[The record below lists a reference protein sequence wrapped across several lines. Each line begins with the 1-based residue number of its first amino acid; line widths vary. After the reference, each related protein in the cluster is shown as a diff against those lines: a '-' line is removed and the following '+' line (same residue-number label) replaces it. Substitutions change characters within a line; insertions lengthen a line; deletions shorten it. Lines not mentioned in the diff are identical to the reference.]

1 MRGRDRIR
9 LHQRLWVLITGR
21 VAVTGSSG
29 PGISLKTEAL
39 GWGIM
44 AEIPLI
50 VVDVQ
55 RGGPSTGMPT
65 NVEQSD
71 LNIACFG
78 GHGDARGWWSPL
90 PMSKTVSTPPWKQCA
105 SQENT
110 SMPVII
116 LTDQA
121 IATRIEAFGEPDL
134 QSLCKDITPDL
145 SPVEDHK
152 PYDLNTENG
161 ITHHLAPGTPIESG
175 KYPVVTGLEHD
186 EMGHPTGSP
195 KLHVE
200 MNAKRRKKLQA
211 LGASLEVPEV
221 YGNDNGKVLL
231 VGWGSTQG
239 PIQENHRP
247 REQGGHSV
255 VGTPSQAHSSPAQRP
270 GEGLQSV

>member
-1 MRGRDRIR
+1 
-9 LHQRLWVLITGR
+9 
-21 VAVTGSSG
+21 
-29 PGISLKTEAL
+29 
-39 GWGIM
+39 M

-78 GHGDARGWWSPL
+78 GHGDAPRVVVAL
-90 PMSKTVSTPPWKQCA
+90 PMSKTVSTPPWKQGIA
-105 SQENT
+105 REYST
-110 SMPVII
+110 PVII

-152 PYDLNTENG
+152 PYDLSPENG
-161 ITHHLAPGTPIESG
+161 ITHHLAPGTPIKSG

-239 PIQENHRP
+239 PIQETIDRVSKEGIQWSALHLSTFIPCPTAWR
-247 REQGGHSV
+247 RSSV
-255 VGTPSQAHSSPAQRP
+255 SLKRSLSWN
-270 GEGLQSV
+270 

>member
-1 MRGRDRIR
+1 MALGASYA
-9 LHQRLWVLITGR
+9 GR

-55 RGGPSTGMPT
+55 RERPFHRHAYQRGTIRSQYRLFRRARRCSRVVVAPA
-65 NVEQSD
+65 NVED
-71 LNIACFG
+71 CFYTAMEAVRIA
-78 GHGDARGWWSPL
+78 REY
-90 PMSKTVSTPPWKQCA
+90 ST
-105 SQENT
+105 
-110 SMPVII
+110 PVII

-231 VGWGSTQG
+231 VGWGST
-239 PIQENHRP
+239 PRPHSRNHRP

>member
-1 MRGRDRIR
+1 MVGHHGTAAKGITQIRGFLHSMRGRDRIR
-9 LHQRLWVLITGR
+9 LHGLGASYAGR

-78 GHGDARGWWSPL
+78 GHGDAPRWWSPL

-110 SMPVII
+110 M
-116 LTDQA
+116 
-121 IATRIEAFGEPDL
+121 R
-134 QSLCKDITPDL
+134 QSSYSQTKPLPLALKLLENPIFRVFAKDITPDL

-152 PYDLNTENG
+152 PYDSE
-161 ITHHLAPGTPIESG
+161 
-175 KYPVVTGLEHD
+175 Y
-186 EMGHPTGSP
+186 
-195 KLHVE
+195 
-200 MNAKRRKKLQA
+200 
-211 LGASLEVPEV
+211 
-221 YGNDNGKVLL
+221 
-231 VGWGSTQG
+231 
-239 PIQENHRP
+239 
-247 REQGGHSV
+247 
-255 VGTPSQAHSSPAQRP
+255 
-270 GEGLQSV
+270 